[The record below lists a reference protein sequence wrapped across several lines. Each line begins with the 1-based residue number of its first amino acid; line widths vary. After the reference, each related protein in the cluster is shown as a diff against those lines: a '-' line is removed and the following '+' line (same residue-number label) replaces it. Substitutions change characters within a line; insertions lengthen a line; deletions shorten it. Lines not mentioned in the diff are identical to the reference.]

1 LKHERK
7 KQSVEVILF
16 KKKKDRMANIAV
28 QRIKR
33 EFKEVVKSEEVARC
47 HIKVELINES
57 FTELRGE
64 IAGPPDTPYEGG
76 TYVLEIKIP
85 ETYPFNPPK
94 VRFITKIWHPNISS
108 VTGAICLDILKDQWA
123 AAMTLRTVLLSLQ
136 ALLAAAEPDDPQDAV
151 VAKQYKELP
160 DIFKLTA
167 THWSNAYAGAPAKV
181 ASYDDLVQKL
191 VDMGIQEHNARVA
204 LSSSN
209 WELDRATE
217 QLFAS

>member
-1 LKHERK
+1 
-7 KQSVEVILF
+7 
-16 KKKKDRMANIAV
+16 MANIAV

-33 EFKEVVKSEEVARC
+33 EFKEVLKSEETNKNQ
-47 HIKVELINES
+47 IKVDLVDEN

-76 TYVLEIKIP
+76 RYQLEIKIP

-151 VAKQYKELP
+151 VANQSPSHTHTLSNGCRDPGEIPKKVCRKIPHPTDQSFFIWDRRIPSPALFSEGRLLASCKENSRSSRSLSLP
-160 DIFKLTA
+160 PNSTRNESL
-167 THWSNAYAGAPAKV
+167 
-181 ASYDDLVQKL
+181 
-191 VDMGIQEHNARVA
+191 
-204 LSSSN
+204 
-209 WELDRATE
+209 
-217 QLFAS
+217 